1 MLFTRSH
8 TDHLSLIH
16 YPSVLSSLLHRLK
29 GLYNGAFQIK
39 MGFSHW
45 YCTHTHTHTHTRLP
59 GRWRNPVV
67 ELVQTGQAI
76 LCFVVTCN
84 LLCFHIHHISYIAQ
98 KTQTRTFKGCRR
110 YSIWVKRLHG
120 WQRFVIACVS
130 HIKRVRGLFGL
141 STTPILLPAVVLRGR
156 SHIYTHTCTLSGKL
170 KQGCNKSFNWYRKW
184 STTYFIIR

>member
-1 MLFTRSH
+1 MDSEMEVCLSL
-8 TDHLSLIH
+8 TDHPSLIC
-16 YPSVLSSLLHRLK
+16 YPSVLSSRPHRLR

-45 YCTHTHTHTHTRLP
+45 YCTHSHTQLP

-67 ELVQTGQAI
+67 DLVQTGQAI

-84 LLCFHIHHISYIAQ
+84 VLCFHIHHISYNAL

-120 WQRFVIACVS
+120 WQRFVIAF
-130 HIKRVRGLFGL
+130 L
-141 STTPILLPAVVLRGR
+141 T
-156 SHIYTHTCTLSGKL
+156 
-170 KQGCNKSFNWYRKW
+170 
-184 STTYFIIR
+184 